1 MTLSIYDASV
11 PVFTQMLTGL
21 SRILDKAAAFAE
33 ARKIDPAVMLAIRLY
48 PDMFPLSRQIQSST
62 DHAKGASA
70 RLAGVEVPKFP
81 DAETT
86 FPEMKA
92 RLEKTLAFIGG
103 LDRKAFDGAEDR
115 DIVLINGGRERV
127 MKGQAYLLTSGL
139 PNFYFHVTT
148 AYAILRHIG
157 LEIGKGDFLGR

>member
-11 PVFTQMLTGL
+11 PVFTQMLNGL

-33 ARKIDPAVMLAIRLY
+33 ARKIDPAVMLATRLY

-81 DAETT
+81 DVETT
-86 FPEMKA
+86 FPELKA
-92 RLEKTLAFIGG
+92 RLDKTLDFIGG
-103 LDRKAFDGAEDR
+103 LDRK
-115 DIVLINGGRERV
+115 
-127 MKGQAYLLTSGL
+127 
-139 PNFYFHVTT
+139 
-148 AYAILRHIG
+148 
-157 LEIGKGDFLGR
+157 